1 MKQPSDSQAR
11 AQAIDPRYSYLVQA
25 PAGSGK
31 TELLTD
37 RILALLALA
46 ERPEEIVAITFT
58 RKAAAEMHAR
68 VLEKLAS
75 AQLGRPPESYKV
87 RSWELACAAM
97 QRNREMG
104 WDLLDFPARLSIRTI
119 DALCAHLVHGMPWV
133 TGLGG
138 MPAIATDA
146 RAHYEAAAQAC
157 LDMVETEPAVAR
169 FLEHMDVNIKPA
181 QQVLAD
187 MLASRDQWQ
196 ALLAGADNMA
206 VLGDSLERVVVQQ
219 LERVSSAM
227 PFGWWAEL
235 AEPLRFAAQILNDDT
250 SRCLLDWDGAEF
262 EAELDALPYWQAL
275 AAALLTST
283 GGLRKRVDARQ
294 GFPPKTPQKE
304 RIMQWLA
311 TYSGNEPWI
320 SLLAQVAHLPQGYSA
335 EQAEILS
342 NLIDVLWL
350 ASAQLKLRFAQEA
363 EVDFTEIA
371 QRALMALG
379 TADEP
384 GDLLL
389 SMDKAIRHLLVDEF
403 QDTSHSQVLL
413 LERLTSG
420 WEPGDGRSLF
430 LVGDPMQSIYR
441 FRKAEV
447 GLFLQVSQAGCLGSV
462 PLINLQLSNNF
473 RSHPM
478 LVDWVNKA
486 GSHLFASQADP
497 LMGAVSYAP
506 SVPFNEGEDEKRTHF
521 HPAWHY
527 REQEEPYTEPAA
539 LLAQQ
544 QSRECVLALV
554 KDALARYP
562 DSAHPVAILVRTRS
576 NLRGLVRL
584 LQEQNIPCRA
594 VELESLAQRPV
605 VVDLVQLI
613 GALAHPGDRLAY
625 LALLRSPL
633 CGLSLHSL
641 HRLCADHP
649 NAVLPVLL
657 AQAQQHDYEPEQ
669 WLRVQHAAQV
679 LLDTSN
685 RSGQFPFA
693 TWVQECWRRLGGER
707 AYSSVTDLA
716 DAEQVFRLLEDL
728 CPYGPPDQAELALR
742 IGKLYATPQ
751 NKGASVEVM
760 TIHKSKGLE
769 FESVILYGLHH
780 ISMADRDPLIRIEHS
795 AESLILG
802 PLAHR
807 GTEQRDPIARF
818 LAEREKY
825 RSEQEVR
832 RLIYVALTRA
842 RQELHLCAELSL
854 KADSSVQA
862 PDSRSL
868 LSRLWPAL
876 DALPAPQWESL
887 SKRESTP
894 QQAQVN
900 ARAQGVLRRLAVAE
914 FAAVQV
920 PHASTAVD
928 HQSWQWSAE
937 QGAERAMGEVA
948 HAWLERIGKE
958 GVEQWDAARLATTMN
973 VMNLQLRRAGVPS
986 FQLNRA
992 TQEVHDT
999 LLATLNSQQGQWL
1012 LGLTKAHRE
1021 WSLLDGSG
1029 RVSIID
1035 LAISREDH
1043 WLVVDYKTSV
1053 PHEGE
1058 STQDF
1063 ITRMQMRYSEQ
1074 LERYCRQVSGLDGR
1088 PAKAALYFPR
1098 VDLWLPHQTV

>member
-11 AQAIDPRYSYLVQA
+11 AQAIDPRFSYLVQA

-75 AQLGRPPESYKV
+75 AEQGQPIEPYKV

-157 LDMVETEPAVAR
+157 LEMVDTEPAVAR
-169 FLEHMDVNIKPA
+169 FLAHMDVNIKSA

-196 ALLAGADNMA
+196 SVLAGADNIE
-206 VLGDSLERVVVQQ
+206 VLSDSLEKVVVHQ
-219 LERVSSAM
+219 LERLRVAM
-227 PFGWWAEL
+227 PFAWATEL
-235 AEPLRFAAQILNDDT
+235 AHPLRFAAQILDNEA
-250 SRCLLDWDGAEF
+250 SRCLLDWDGAAF
-262 EAELDALPYWQAL
+262 EAELEALPYWQAL
-275 AAALLTST
+275 AAALLTGT

-294 GFPPKTPQKE
+294 GFPPKTPEKE
-304 RIMQWLA
+304 SIMQWLG
-311 TYSGNEPWI
+311 TYSGDEPWVA
-320 SLLAQVAHLPQGYSA
+320 LLAQVPHLPQGYNA
-335 EQAEILS
+335 EQAEILG
-342 NLIDVLWL
+342 NLIEVLWL

-363 EVDFTEIA
+363 EVDFTEIS

-379 TADEP
+379 DAEEP

-420 WEPGDGRSLF
+420 WELGDGRSLF

-447 GLFLQVSQAGCLGSV
+447 GLFLQVSQAECLGSV
-462 PLINLQLSNNF
+462 KLVNLQLSNNF

-478 LVDWVNKA
+478 LVDWVNTA
-486 GSHLFASQADP
+486 GEYLFASQADP
-497 LMGAVSYAP
+497 LMGAVSYAS
-506 SVPFNEGEDEKRTHF
+506 SVAFNEGVAEKRTHF

-527 REQEEPYTEPAA
+527 REQDESGVEQAA
-539 LLAQQ
+539 QLAQQ
-544 QSRECVLALV
+544 QSRECVVSLV
-554 KDALARYP
+554 KDALQRYAE
-562 DSAHPVAILVRTRS
+562 SAHPVAILVRTRS

-605 VVDLVQLI
+605 VADLVQLI

-641 HRLCADHP
+641 HSLCAEQ
-649 NAVLPVLL
+649 ASTALPVLL
-657 AQAQQHDYEPEQ
+657 AQAQQQDYQPEQ
-669 WLRVQHAAQV
+669 WLRLQHAAKV

-685 RSGQFPFA
+685 RSGQLPFA
-693 TWVQECWRRLGGER
+693 AWVQDCWRRLGGDL
-707 AYSSVTDLA
+707 AYPLPTDLA

-728 CPYGPPDQAELALR
+728 CPYGAPDQAELDLR
-742 IGKLYATPQ
+742 ISKLYATPQ
-751 NKGASVEVM
+751 HTGAAVEVM

-795 AESLILG
+795 VDSLILG

-825 RSEQEVR
+825 RAEQEVR
-832 RLIYVALTRA
+832 RLVYVALTRA
-842 RQELHLCAELSL
+842 RQELHLCAELSI
-854 KADSSVQA
+854 KADSSLQA
-862 PDSRSL
+862 PDGRSL
-868 LSRLWPAL
+868 LSRLWP
-876 DALPAPQWESL
+876 SL
-887 SKRESTP
+887 ENVSTP
-894 QQAQVN
+894 VWQNLAPSTQASNANQQSPEQ
-900 ARAQGVLRRLAVAE
+900 RSGLRRLPIAELNAVLSSSMA
-914 FAAVQV
+914 
-920 PHASTAVD
+920 TD
-928 HQSWQWSAE
+928 LNYQSWQWSLE

-958 GVEQWDAARLATTMN
+958 GMEQWGEDRLQQSMS
-973 VMNLQLRRAGVPS
+973 VMSLQLRRAGVPMA
-986 FQLNRA
+986 QLKQA

-999 LLATLNSQQGQWL
+999 LLATLTSTQGQWL
-1012 LGLTKAHRE
+1012 LGLSKAHRE

-1035 LAISREDH
+1035 LAISRDDH

-1053 PHEGE
+1053 PYVDE
-1058 STQDF
+1058 STQSF
-1063 ITRMQMRYSEQ
+1063 IERMTIRYGEQ
-1074 LERYCRQVSGLDGR
+1074 LERYCQQVSGLDGR

-1098 VDLWLPHQTV
+1098 IDLWLPYQAV